1 MCPKVSLSYRQNI
14 KNRIIENAISTFSKY
29 GYDKSRMDDIAKT
42 SGLSK
47 GTLYLYFESKEEL
60 FNTISERNIDDLKNQ
75 LSKLFDNK
83 EDLITCIQNFYSEF
97 NDQRYKMFFE
107 TISES
112 SRNRRLKQLMYQ
124 QRKKILQLIVDYLNI
139 QKDRGYIRKDI
150 ELIDLAYG
158 FISLYD
164 GLKINKMLGIDENQ
178 NRKTWARTVK
188 AIFSGII

>member
-14 KNRIIENAISTFSKY
+14 KNRIIANAITTFSNY
-29 GYDKSRMDDIAKT
+29 GYDKSRMDDIAQS

-47 GTLYLYFESKEEL
+47 GTIYLYFKSKEEL
-60 FNTISERNIDDLKNQ
+60 FNIISEQNINYLKNQ

-83 EDLITCIQNFYSEF
+83 EDLITGIENFYAEF

-107 TISES
+107 AISES
-112 SRNRRLKQLMYQ
+112 SRNPRLKQLLYQ
-124 QRKKILQLIVDYLNI
+124 QRKKILQLIMDYLNI
-139 QKDRGYIRKDI
+139 QKDRGFIRKDI

-164 GLKINKMLGIDENQ
+164 GLKINKVLGIDENQ

-188 AIFSGII
+188 AIFTGII

>member
-60 FNTISERNIDDLKNQ
+60 FNTISERNIDHLKNQ

-83 EDLITCIQNFYSEF
+83 KDLITCIQNFYSEF

-107 TISES
+107 AISES
-112 SRNRRLKQLMYQ
+112 SRNPRLKQLMYQ

-188 AIFSGII
+188 AVFSGII

>member
-1 MCPKVSLSYRQNI
+1 MCPKVSLSYKQNI
-14 KNRIIENAISTFSKY
+14 KNRIITNAITTFSNY
-29 GYDKSRMDDIAKT
+29 GYDKSRMDDIAKS

-47 GTLYLYFESKEEL
+47 GTLYLYFKSKEEL
-60 FNTISERNIDDLKNQ
+60 FNTISEQNINYLKNQ

-83 EDLITCIQNFYSEF
+83 EDLITCIENFYAEF

-107 TISES
+107 AISES
-112 SRNRRLKQLMYQ
+112 SRNPRLKQLMYQ

-139 QKDRGYIRKDI
+139 QKERGFIRKNI
-150 ELIDLAYG
+150 ELTDLAYG

-164 GLKINKMLGIDENQ
+164 GLKINKVLGIDEKQ

-188 AIFSGII
+188 AIFTGIV

>member
-60 FNTISERNIDDLKNQ
+60 FNTISERNIDHLKNQ

-107 TISES
+107 AISES
-112 SRNRRLKQLMYQ
+112 SRNPRLKQLMYQ